1 MKNIDKIFKDQLN
14 QPQNPPA
21 GAWDFIQ
28 SALDGEKRRKPAGYI
43 WLPVSGVC
51 AKCK

>member
-28 SALDGEKRRKPAGYI
+28 SALDGENDESPRAIYGCLFPE
-43 WLPVSGVC
+43 LLQC
-51 AKCK
+51 F